1 MPEPIVDCHSHVFNA
16 EDLPIDGFIKKLS
29 TVPDI
34 LTGIVSVPLDRLAQW
49 VATSADHE
57 AAYLASLLSPGSA
70 LESGAVAPPPQSGSA
85 LVSDEELDNLFVLQ
99 WEQRGL
105 LDRSEVGP
113 AGLEAGAEP
122 DALLVAGITRPEAA
136 QDRAELEAWL
146 RSVADQDLEE
156 SLAEDALE
164 GPRDWAARI
173 KATKQAVR
181 RYVDALRLITKDR
194 HLIAADLA
202 ATYPA
207 VDLFVPALVD
217 FEYTASD
224 SPSAP
229 VTSQVRIHS
238 LLSRVSVLG
247 RIPGASH
254 VRIHPLVGYCPHREV
269 ATSELHGW
277 SPSAGED
284 NRYVPY
290 ADPGTASPDDLYRP
304 GIEYDPA
311 RARALRPA
319 VPWESDPLALEGVTR
334 SLDVVRH
341 AVEQGGFVGVKIYP
355 PAGYLPLGNAT
366 KFGQDKGERLDAAL
380 RALYGYCLRM
390 DVPILAHANHSNA
403 FEKGYDDLA
412 GPGGWERVL
421 DEFPELRVCFG
432 HFGHLHGVGAQAG
445 QPAAE
450 SWVVRF
456 VRLMDDHPHV
466 YADVGNSQLPVSPA
480 YRARYLDLMRHLL
493 GPASPSDVQAR
504 RRERVMY
511 GSDFWMNTLA
521 PAHREYLTTF
531 QSEVAAAFDES
542 TCGQFFGGNALRW
555 LGLADGGA
563 SQPENLNRQRLVAFY
578 GAQPLPAWLD
588 S

>member
-57 AAYLASLLSPGSA
+57 AAYLASLLVPGSA
-70 LESGAVAPPPQSGSA
+70 LESGAVAPPPQSGSD
-85 LVSDEELDNLFVLQ
+85 LISDEELDNLFVQQ

-105 LDRSEVGP
+105 IDSSDVGP
-113 AGLEAGAEP
+113 AGLEAGVAP

-136 QDRAELEAWL
+136 QDRAELDAWL
-146 RSVADQDLEE
+146 RSVADEDLEE

-164 GPRDWAARI
+164 GPRDWVARI
-173 KATKQAVR
+173 RATKQAVR
-181 RYVDALRLITKDR
+181 RYVDALRLITRDR

-202 ATYPA
+202 TTYPA

-224 SPSAP
+224 SPSAS
-229 VTSQVRIHS
+229 VTSQVRVHS

-254 VRIHPLVGYCPHREV
+254 VRIHPLVGYCPLREV
-269 ATSELHGW
+269 ATSELRDW
-277 SPSAGED
+277 SPAGGVA
-284 NRYVPY
+284 NGYVPY
-290 ADPGTASPDDLYRP
+290 ADPATASAEDLYRP
-304 GIEYDPA
+304 GLEYDPA
-311 RARALRPA
+311 RARALKTGA
-319 VPWESDPLALEGVTR
+319 WESDPHALDGVTR

-341 AVEQGGFVGVKIYP
+341 AVERGGFVGVKLYP
-355 PAGYLPLGNAT
+355 PAGYLPLGNASR
-366 KFGQDKGERLDAAL
+366 FGDAKGEQLDAAL

-403 FEKGYDDLA
+403 FEPGYDDLA
-412 GPGGWERVL
+412 GPGGWELVL
-421 DEFPELRVCFG
+421 GEFPELRVCFG
-432 HFGHLHGVGAQAG
+432 HFGHLHGVGQQASH
-445 QPAAE
+445 PAAD

-456 VRLMDDHPHV
+456 VELMDEHPHV
-466 YADVGNSQLPVSPA
+466 YADVGNSKLPVSPA
-480 YRARYLDLMRHLL
+480 YRARYLELMRHLL

-531 QSEVAAAFDES
+531 QTEIAAAFDEP

-555 LGLADGGA
+555 LGFAPQA
-563 SQPENLNRQRLVAFY
+563 ENLNRQRLVAFY
-578 GAQPLPAWLD
+578 DGQPLPAWLAG
-588 S
+588 